1 MVNLNISFLPHP
13 FDIIE
18 LFKCLQPSLNF
29 FNKYLLSTYSG
40 PGRILGTEDTASNKT

>member
-29 FNKYLLSTYSG
+29 FSHLSQCTVKWPKKKG
-40 PGRILGTEDTASNKT
+40 DLCQFT